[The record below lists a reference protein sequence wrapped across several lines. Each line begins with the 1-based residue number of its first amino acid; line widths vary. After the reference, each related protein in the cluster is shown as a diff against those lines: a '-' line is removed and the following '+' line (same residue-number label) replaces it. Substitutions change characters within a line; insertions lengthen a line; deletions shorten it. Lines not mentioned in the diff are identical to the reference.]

1 MPTISNSDCSTNT
14 NVLVHR
20 IVESLERFTLVYT
33 EQLPG
38 STAAVFFANG
48 LIFQA
53 KTVRSFIGFLLCHI
67 MHALHKYAYSMQVIV
82 GEVAGVSFNPNA
94 TEGVPGSG
102 TVRIDIPKEVFN
114 TKENGTEVNIVFT
127 LYSSLALF
135 PYNATDNVT
144 VHRPVV
150 GATIS
155 TFNTSNLPENITV
168 TFLLETTVSLLLHT
182 KCFVTNIIFIASILF
197 VFRTRCL
204 NVSPMTVSIIVSYSN
219 FLTHSQ

>member
-1 MPTISNSDCSTNT
+1 MPTISDSDCFTNT
-14 NVLVHR
+14 NVLMHR

-48 LIFQA
+48 VIVQA
-53 KTVRSFIGFLLCHI
+53 KTVRSFIGFLLCHFVL
-67 MHALHKYAYSMQVIV
+67 HTLHKYAYSLQVIV

-135 PYNATDNVT
+135 PYNSTDNVT

-168 TFLLETTVSLLLHT
+168 TFLLETTVSIYFSTQNALLQT
-182 KCFVTNIIFIASILF
+182 
-197 VFRTRCL
+197 
-204 NVSPMTVSIIVSYSN
+204 
-219 FLTHSQ
+219 